1 MENEIFDILQEANA
15 APYLFIGSGFSRRY
29 IGLPDWIGLLKM
41 FSKSSID
48 FSRIKASANGNM
60 PEAASLL
67 AKEFAS
73 RWWSEDGFQQ
83 SREQFGEGMSLE
95 TSPLKHEISQYLK
108 SKILVE
114 MDEYKNEIISLRDT
128 NIDGIITTNW
138 DMYLENIFPDYKVY
152 KSQSDLIFSDVQGI
166 CEIYK
171 IHGCSSKPDSL
182 VLTKDDYDKFKELNP
197 YLASKVITIFLEH
210 PIVFIGYS
218 LSDENIQNILLSI
231 LKIVPSDKLEKLGKN
246 LIFLNRAK
254 GAIPSIKKGFYSF
267 GSGSIPVTIVES
279 DDYSVAYKAI
289 SRIKRKIPVKYLRLF
304 KSELHEIVKSQDPKE
319 KIFVVDEAD
328 LEKNSKIQFVVGVGV
343 ASEKIADLGYK
354 GVKIIDLYR
363 DLIVLDAGYRHEQL
377 IREIPSSIAIGS
389 KWIPIFKYL
398 KNLNIRNINEIT
410 DEKLLNFLPIDDD
423 PKRYFATGFSQHLID
438 SFKDKKSD
446 EIIAGMDA
454 VRAAKIIPFLNRSN
468 INYQELLKFM
478 IDNFNMFEGNPAQ
491 TVFRKLACMYDWHI
505 NGSDFSFDVL
515 IIK

>member
-1 MENEIFDILQEANA
+1 MENQIVDILQEANA

-29 IGLPDWIGLLKM
+29 IGLPDWVDLLKM
-41 FSKSSID
+41 FAKSPID
-48 FSRIKASANGNM
+48 FSRIKSSANGNL
-60 PEAASLL
+60 PETATIL

-73 RWWSEDGFQQ
+73 RWWNEPTFQQ
-83 SREQFGEGMSLE
+83 SREQFGELMSLE
-95 TSPLKHEISQYLK
+95 SSPLKYEISQYLK
-108 SKILVE
+108 NKILVE
-114 MDEYKNEIISLRDT
+114 IEDYKDEIESLRST

-138 DMYLENIFPDYKVY
+138 DMYLENIFPDYNVY

-197 YLASKVITIFLEH
+197 YLASKIITIFLEH

-218 LSDENIQNILLSI
+218 LSDENIQNILISI
-231 LKIVPSDKLEKLGKN
+231 LKIVPPDKLDKLGKN
-246 LIFLNRAK
+246 LIFLNRSK
-254 GAIPSIKKGFYSF
+254 GEASSIKKGFYSF
-267 GSGSIPVTIVES
+267 GSGSVPVTIIET
-279 DDYSVAYKAI
+279 DDYSVAYRAI
-289 SRIKRKIPVKYLRLF
+289 SKIKRKIPVKYLRLF
-304 KSELHEIVKSQDPKE
+304 KSELHEIVKSQNPKE
-319 KIFVVDEAD
+319 KIFVVDEAS

-363 DLIVLDAGYRHEQL
+363 DLIILDAGYGCEQL
-377 IREIPSSIAIGS
+377 IREIPNSIGIGS

-398 KNLNIRNINEIT
+398 KNLNIKNINEIK
-410 DEKLLNFLPIDDD
+410 DEKLLKFLPVNNS
-423 PKRYFATGFSQHLID
+423 PERYLPTGFSQHLIN
-438 SFKDKKSD
+438 SFKDKKSS
-446 EIIAGMDA
+446 EIIAGTDA
-454 VRAAKIIPFLNRSN
+454 VRAAKIIPFLDRDN
-468 INYQELLKFM
+468 INYPDLLKFM

-505 NGSDFSFDVL
+505 NGSDFSFN
-515 IIK
+515 